1 MTSSQI
7 RNRLARLVGETEAL
21 DLLEA
26 PNGTLGGR
34 SPQDLLDSGDLAP
47 VMRLVE
53 DMELQEIARSK
64 WMNPILDHTPRHAPQ
79 RKVKRV
85 LDLLDQLE
93 NQNINRRFI
102 R

>member
-1 MTSSQI
+1 
-7 RNRLARLVGETEAL
+7 
-21 DLLEA
+21 
-26 PNGTLGGR
+26 
-34 SPQDLLDSGDLAP
+34 
-47 VMRLVE
+47 
-53 DMELQEIARSK
+53 
-64 WMNPILDHTPRHAPQ
+64 MNPILDHTPRHAPQ